1 MRWYGEYPMHVTHV
15 KIRKVSAT
23 VTIFLYITP
32 ITSQYHGYMNVCIT
46 DQLIN
51 IFWIYVHCTCMHEL
65 TSMAS
70 EETSYNQDDA
80 HATQVRQ
87 RDQWRQDQLVSC
99 SEHVVSANLSDVQE
113 EHSGFSTRFSMHSA
127 EQESRHHDTATTMI
141 FVAPTPAQ
149 QITQMSAEELS
160 LHKELRKQRL
170 QHRREEEFLEHLV
183 KVKELTNKISDQTLK
198 ELPAPF
204 MLGMLPVV
212 QPPNPVNNS
221 TNDINVGDT
230 SSEPKN
236 PVINPHWS
244 REVEL
249 LQKLHLQRIQQQIE
263 IEGAVHKL
271 EMKHF
276 LTLK

>member
-1 MRWYGEYPMHVTHV
+1 
-15 KIRKVSAT
+15 
-23 VTIFLYITP
+23 
-32 ITSQYHGYMNVCIT
+32 MNVCIT
-46 DQLIN
+46 GQLIN
-51 IFWIYVHCTCMHEL
+51 IFWIYVHVHACM
-65 TSMAS
+65 TSMTS
-70 EETSYNQDDA
+70 EETSYNQDA

-87 RDQWRQDQLVSC
+87 RDHWIQDQLVSR
-99 SEHVVSANLSDVQE
+99 SEHVVSTNLSDVQE

-127 EQESRHHDTATTMI
+127 EQESHHHDTATTMI
-141 FVAPTPAQ
+141 FVAPTPEQ

-198 ELPAPF
+198 ALPAPF
-204 MLGMLPVV
+204 VLGMPPIV
-212 QPPNPVNNS
+212 QPPDPVNNS
-221 TNDINVGDT
+221 MNDISVGDT

-271 EMKHF
+271 EMKQF